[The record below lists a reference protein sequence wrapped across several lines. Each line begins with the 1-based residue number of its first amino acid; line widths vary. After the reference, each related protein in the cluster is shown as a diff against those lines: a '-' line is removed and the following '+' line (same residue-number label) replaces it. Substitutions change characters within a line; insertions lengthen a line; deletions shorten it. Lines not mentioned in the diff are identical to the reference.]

1 MKKAI
6 FSIIILLL
14 FAFNSIA
21 QVDYRISSA
30 LDLFRANKMATG
42 DFSKT
47 IAEENID
54 GSPYLNDDFINGTIY
69 TTSKVQYVD
78 IPLRFNIFND
88 AIEFRTNDDKVMAMA
103 TPEIIERVTFGEY
116 EMVYAPYAVQKKM
129 KRGFFKVILNG
140 NISLYARPEILY
152 QQPEEPGAYKEAKPA
167 RFVSKPDSYFL
178 RNGLNEAIKVDK
190 KNEVI
195 DFFPEHKNEVA
206 AFIKKNKI
214 KTNKEAD
221 LKELVE
227 YYNSNF

>member
-1 MKKAI
+1 MKKVI
-6 FSIIILLL
+6 FPIVILLL
-14 FAFNSIA
+14 IAFNSIA
-21 QVDYRISSA
+21 QVDYQISSA

-54 GSPYLNDDFINGTIY
+54 GSPYLNDDFINGTIF

-116 EMVYAPYAVQKKM
+116 EMVYAPFAVQKKI

-178 RNGLNEAIKVDK
+178 RIGLNEAIKVDK
-190 KNEVI
+190 KNDVI
-195 DFFPEHKNEVA
+195 DFFPEHNDEVA

>member
-1 MKKAI
+1 MKKVI
-6 FSIIILLL
+6 FPIVILLL
-14 FAFNSIA
+14 IAFNSIA
-21 QVDYRISSA
+21 QVDYQISSA

-54 GSPYLNDDFINGTIY
+54 GSPYLIDDFINGTIF

-116 EMVYAPYAVQKKM
+116 EMVYAPFAVQKKI
-129 KRGFFKVILNG
+129 KRGFFKVILSG

-178 RNGLNEAIKVDK
+178 RIGLNEAIKVDK
-190 KNEVI
+190 KNDVI
-195 DFFPEHKNEVA
+195 DFFPEHNDEVA